1 MSLHRLVYMSTA
13 VGVLRADELDKVY
26 LRAKASNA
34 AAGITGLLLFYE
46 GTFLQLLEGPAA
58 GISSLM
64 QKLRR
69 DKRHANLI
77 ILESSPIETRIF
89 PAAPM
94 QHIPARNLSIGE
106 KQAFSDLRMAVN
118 ARPAMVGSPA
128 PGADNGLAAFLA
140 SFAQVRAA

>member
-26 LRAKASNA
+26 LRAMASNA
-34 AAGITGLLLFYE
+34 SAGITGLLLFYE

-58 GISSLM
+58 GISSLV

-77 ILESSPIETRIF
+77 ILESSPIEERIF
-89 PAAPM
+89 PDSPM
-94 QHIPARNLSIGE
+94 QYVPARNLNPGE
-106 KQAFSDLRMAVN
+106 KLAFSDLRMAVN
-118 ARPAMVGSPA
+118 VRPAMVGAPA

>member
-26 LRAKASNA
+26 LRAKANNVA
-34 AAGITGLLLFYE
+34 QNITGLLLFYE

-58 GISSLM
+58 GISSLV

-77 ILESSPIETRIF
+77 ILESSPIEARTF
-89 PAAPM
+89 PDSPM
-94 QHIPARNLSIGE
+94 QYVPARNLTVGE
-106 KQAFSDLRMAVN
+106 KQAFSDLRAAVN
-118 ARPAMVGSPA
+118 VRPAMVGAPA
-128 PGADNGLAAFLA
+128 PGADNGLSAFLA

>member
-34 AAGITGLLLFYE
+34 SAGITGLLLFYE

-58 GISSLM
+58 GISSLV

-77 ILESSPIETRIF
+77 ILESSPIEGRTF
-89 PAAPM
+89 PGTPM
-94 QHIPARNLSIGE
+94 QYVPARNLSVGE

-140 SFAQVRAA
+140 SFAEVRAA

>member
-1 MSLHRLVYMSTA
+1 MSQDPGSGWMVASGL
-13 VGVLRADELDKVY
+13 GDELGANPSPGVP
-26 LRAKASNA
+26 
-34 AAGITGLLLFYE
+34 T
-46 GTFLQLLEGPAA
+46 AA
-58 GISSLM
+58 GISSLV

-106 KQAFSDLRMAVN
+106 KQAFSDLRLAVN
-118 ARPAMVGSPA
+118 IRPAMVGSPA
-128 PGADNGLAAFLA
+128 PGADNGLSAFLA

>member
-26 LRAKASNA
+26 LRAKVSNA
-34 AAGITGLLLFYE
+34 SAGITGLLLFYE

-58 GISSLM
+58 GISSLV

-77 ILESSPIETRIF
+77 ILESSPIETRVF
-89 PAAPM
+89 PDSPM
-94 QHIPARNLSIGE
+94 QYVPARNLSAGE

-118 ARPAMVGSPA
+118 ARPAMVPA
-128 PGADNGLAAFLA
+128 IG
-140 SFAQVRAA
+140 